1 MTEQEAPGP
10 AVEDPAEAIKS
21 RLRADLRSAMIA
33 KDALRVRALRALIA
47 AVDDA
52 QAVPPAAGQ
61 PRYVVHAFG
70 DRSVEVPRLR
80 LTDDDVQRL
89 LRHEAAA
96 RTSAAEEMERL
107 DQNERAQELRL
118 EAAIITRYR

>member
-1 MTEQEAPGP
+1 
-10 AVEDPAEAIKS
+10 
-21 RLRADLRSAMIA
+21 
-33 KDALRVRALRALIA
+33 
-47 AVDDA
+47 
-52 QAVPPAAGQ
+52 
-61 PRYVVHAFG
+61 
-70 DRSVEVPRLR
+70 VEVPRLR